1 MFTMLVMSKSTVFSQ
16 TTSDSLKCFTYS
28 EARKI
33 LTDLRQL
40 PVKDSII
47 VKQDSIISINETEIE
62 LHLDRIDLQKSVID
76 KQGSQIVKLKKRSK
90 FFIIFGGL
98 LGLATQLIF

>member
-1 MFTMLVMSKSTVFSQ
+1 MLVTSRSIAYSQ

-40 PVKDSII
+40 PLKDSII
-47 VKQDSIISINETEIE
+47 NRFDSIVKKDSIIIQMQDVKITEQRLSIQLKEA
-62 LHLDRIDLQKSVID
+62 QV
-76 KQGSQIVKLKKRSK
+76 VKIKKRSK